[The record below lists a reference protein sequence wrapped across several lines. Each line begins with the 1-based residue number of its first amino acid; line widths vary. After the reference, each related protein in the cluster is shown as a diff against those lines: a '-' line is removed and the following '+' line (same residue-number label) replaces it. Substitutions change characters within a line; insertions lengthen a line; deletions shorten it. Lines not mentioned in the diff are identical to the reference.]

1 MLLAGYGNLD
11 EQFSEYLRWIKWV
24 VRPSAHHALARF
36 APGLPSALCR
46 YFPILPAA
54 VHLAVVVQSS
64 VLMSSC
70 WVVMPRVSA
79 SLFSGWGCQA
89 GRSKLRTNNQW
100 LSLTDQLRLGV
111 RALEL
116 DTHYVQV
123 RGRALPALYCPM
135 AKRE

>member
-1 MLLAGYGNLD
+1 MYTELAVIPL
-11 EQFSEYLRWIKWV
+11 
-24 VRPSAHHALARF
+24 
-36 APGLPSALCR
+36 
-46 YFPILPAA
+46 LPA
-54 VHLAVVVQSS
+54 
-64 VLMSSC
+64 
-70 WVVMPRVSA
+70 
-79 SLFSGWGCQA
+79 SLLSGRSCQA

-135 AKRE
+135 A